1 MSAANSTS
9 QTPPPFRALLAT
21 FFKIGC
27 LSFGGAA
34 GQIAMMHRVIV
45 DEKGW
50 MAERDYLNGLNF
62 CTLLPGPEAQ
72 QLATYIGWRLYG
84 VRGGLAS
91 GLLFIVPGA
100 VLILFLAQLYV
111 LGTGIPAVEGVLL
124 GIKAAVIAI
133 VLEAVLKI
141 GRRALKTTGMR
152 LLAIAAFVALF
163 ATRLPFPLLVGV
175 AALIGILL
183 NPRDADAQME
193 KIANTPK
200 KGEQIRLALVCLACW
215 WAPVLFAVLLLGSSH
230 LLVEIGVF
238 FSKLAM
244 ITFGGAYA
252 LLAYLTEEA
261 VARNWV
267 TARQMLDALGFAET
281 TPGPTILVNPFIAF
295 LAGWQKL
302 GSAPMAWAAGFM
314 ALWTTFAPS
323 FLWIFAGAPYMD
335 RICANVRLRHA
346 LQGISAAVV
355 GIIASVGAKFALL
368 FLFTEMMP
376 FSFGPIHVPVP
387 AGPVLMLNLMMAM
400 VALTLLFK
408 FHLGIIRF
416 ITVMAGLGLSIS
428 LFFQ

>member
-1 MSAANSTS
+1 MGAEGETS
-9 QTPPPFRALLAT
+9 YPQPPFRAVLAT

-34 GQIAMMHRVIV
+34 GQIALMHRVIV

-50 MAERDYLNGLNF
+50 MAERDYLDGLNF

-72 QLATYIGWRLYG
+72 QLATYIGWRLHG

-91 GLLFIVPGA
+91 GLLFTLPGA
-100 VLILFLAQLYV
+100 ALILLLAQLYV
-111 LGTGIPAVEGVLL
+111 LGAGNPAVEGALL
-124 GIKAAVIAI
+124 GIKAAVIVI
-133 VLEAVLKI
+133 VFEAVLKI
-141 GRRALKTTGMR
+141 GRRSLKTFG
-152 LLAIAAFVALF
+152 LKALAIGSFLIMF
-163 ATRLPFPLLVGV
+163 ASALPFPALIGL

-183 NPRDADAQME
+183 NTGQ
-193 KIANTPK
+193 PK
-200 KGEQIRLALVCLACW
+200 SESVKSKTMPEPGPHLRLVLVCLFAW
-215 WAPVLFAVLLLGSSH
+215 WAPVGLAAMIYGSSH

-238 FSKLAM
+238 FSKLAV

-267 TARQMLDALGFAET
+267 NAKQMLDALGLAET

-302 GSAPMAWAAGFM
+302 SSTPLAWAAGLM

-323 FLWIFAGAPYMD
+323 FLWIFAGAPYMA
-335 RICANVRLRHA
+335 RVSANRYLANA
-346 LQGISAAVV
+346 LKGISAAVV

-368 FLFTEMMP
+368 FLFREVAITP
-376 FSFGPIHVPVP
+376 FGSFTIPVPVTL
-387 AGPVLMLNLMMAM
+387 AGSLNLLLVA
-400 VALTLLFK
+400 VALVLAFVL
-408 FHLGIIRF
+408 HVSIIRL
-416 ITVMAGLGLSIS
+416 IAIMAVLGLVLSR
-428 LFFQ
+428 FMV